1 MSASNNVRPEN
12 YKLWLAKRAVAIGA
26 SMIGERLRPPE
37 LRSRADVPRNG
48 TELNERWLTDVLCQG
63 HPDAR
68 VVSFSTPGGSVG
80 TSTRTAL
87 RVTYNAAGQAAG
99 LPTVLF
105 TKTTAQFSQRL
116 TLGAADVLHGE
127 THFFLKFRPAV
138 EMEAPKGYWGGVDES
153 SWRSMILMEDVA
165 CTKGAEFIRPTTPLT
180 RGQVED
186 VLLNMAAY
194 HGTWWGSPELKIL
207 KNPTDHL
214 NNVAQFIAFEPRC
227 AVGMERAKSVIPG
240 RLYGQA
246 DRLWKGTEKSL
257 KIATEVMPR
266 TLLHGD
272 SHAGQTYITADG
284 RMGLADWQATM
295 QGGWAY
301 DFAYF
306 VGSACEPDDR
316 RKWERELLELYLEG
330 LDTAGG
336 KAPGID
342 EAWLR
347 YRQNLF
353 YPYSA
358 WAFTIGR
365 AFYQPKMQPVD
376 ICLSIIK
383 RLATA
388 IDDLDSFD
396 ALDI

>member
-1 MSASNNVRPEN
+1 MSESNNPGSAN
-12 YKLWLAKRAVAIGA
+12 YKLWIAKRALAISA
-26 SMIGERLRPPE
+26 QMIGERLRSPE
-37 LRSRADVPRNG
+37 LRSRRDVPRNG
-48 TELNERWLTDVLCQG
+48 TELNVEWLTDVLCHE
-63 HPDAR
+63 HPGAR
-68 VVSFSTPGGSVG
+68 VTAYSTPGGSVG

-105 TKTTAQFSQRL
+105 TKTTAQLGQRL
-116 TLGAADVLHGE
+116 VLGAADVLHGE
-127 THFFLKFRPAV
+127 TNFYLKFRPAV
-138 EMEAPKGYWGGVDES
+138 EMEAPNAYWGGVDES

-165 CTKGAEFIRPTTPLT
+165 VTKGAEFIRPTTPLT

-194 HGTWWGSPELKIL
+194 HGAWWQAPELKIL
-207 KNPTDHL
+207 KDPTDHL
-214 NNVAQFIAFEPRC
+214 NNVSQFIDFERRC
-227 AVGMERAKSVIPG
+227 AVGMERAKSVIPA
-240 RLYGQA
+240 RLFGQA

-257 KIATEVMPR
+257 KIATEVLPP

-272 SHAGQTYITADG
+272 SHVGQTYITGGG

-301 DFAYF
+301 DFSYF

-330 LDTAGG
+330 LARSGGTA
-336 KAPGID
+336 PSFE

-347 YRQNLF
+347 YRQCLF

-376 ICLSIIK
+376 VCLVIIK

-388 IDDLDSFD
+388 IDDLDSFG
-396 ALDI
+396 ALGI

>member
-1 MSASNNVRPEN
+1 MSASNSLRPTN
-12 YKLWLAKRAVAIGA
+12 YKLWLAKRALAIGA
-26 SMIGERLRPPE
+26 RMVGERLRPPE

-48 TELNERWLTDVLCQG
+48 TELNEEWLTDVLCHEYPG
-63 HPDAR
+63 AR
-68 VVSFSTPGGSVG
+68 VTSFSTPGGSVG

-116 TLGAADVLHGE
+116 VLGAADVLHGE
-127 THFFLKFRPAV
+127 TKFFQKFRPAV
-138 EMEAPKGYWGGVDES
+138 AMEAPDGYWGGVDES
-153 SWRSMILMEDVA
+153 SWRSMIVMEDVA
-165 CTKGAEFIRPTTPLT
+165 VTKGAKFIRPTTPLT

-186 VLLNMAAY
+186 ILLNMAAY
-194 HGTWWGSPELKIL
+194 HGAWWGAPELKIL
-207 KNPTDHL
+207 KSPTDHL
-214 NNVAQFIAFEPRC
+214 NNVSQFIDFERRC
-227 AVGMERAKSVIPG
+227 AVGMERAKGVIPV
-240 RLYGQA
+240 RLHGHA
-246 DRLWKGTEKSL
+246 DRLWKGTRESL
-257 KIATEVMPR
+257 QIATEVLSP

-272 SHAGQTYITADG
+272 SHVGQTYITGDG

-301 DFAYF
+301 DYAYF

-316 RKWERELLELYLEG
+316 RKWERELLELYLGG
-330 LDTAGG
+330 LDRAGG
-336 KAPGID
+336 KAPSFD

-347 YRQNLF
+347 YRQCLF

-376 ICLSIIK
+376 VCLAIIK

-388 IDDLDSFD
+388 IDDLDSFE
-396 ALDI
+396 ALGI

>member
-1 MSASNNVRPEN
+1 MSASNNLRSTN
-12 YKLWLAKRAVAIGA
+12 YKLWLAKRALAIGA
-26 SMIGERLRPPE
+26 QMIGERFRPPE

-48 TELNERWLTDVLCQG
+48 TELTEQWLTDVLCRE
-63 HPDAR
+63 HPGAR
-68 VVSFSTPGGSVG
+68 VTSYSTPGGSVG

-87 RVTYNAAGQAAG
+87 RVTYNGVGQAAG
-99 LPTVLF
+99 LPTMLF

-116 TLGAADVLHGE
+116 VLGAADVLHGE
-127 THFFLKFRPAV
+127 TKFFQNFRPAV
-138 EMEAPKGYWGGVDES
+138 TMEAPEGYWGGVDES

-165 CTKGAEFIRPTTPLT
+165 VTKGATFIRPTTPLT

-194 HGTWWGSPELKIL
+194 HGVWWEAPELKIL
-207 KNPTDHL
+207 KNPTDHF
-214 NNVAQFIAFEPRC
+214 NNVSQFIDFESRC
-227 AVGMERAKSVIPG
+227 AVGMERAKSIIPAQ
-240 RLYGQA
+240 LYGQA
-246 DRLWKGTEKSL
+246 DRLWKGTKKSL
-257 KIATEVMPR
+257 EILTEVLPP

-272 SHAGQTYITADG
+272 SHAGQTYITGNG

-301 DFAYF
+301 DYAYF

-316 RKWERELLELYLEG
+316 RKWERDLLELYLEG
-330 LDTAGG
+330 LDRSGG
-336 KAPGID
+336 KAPSFD

-347 YRQNLF
+347 YRQSLF

-365 AFYQPKMQPVD
+365 AFYQPKMQPADV
-376 ICLSIIK
+376 CLTIIE

-388 IDDLDSFD
+388 IDDLDSFE
-396 ALDI
+396 ALGI